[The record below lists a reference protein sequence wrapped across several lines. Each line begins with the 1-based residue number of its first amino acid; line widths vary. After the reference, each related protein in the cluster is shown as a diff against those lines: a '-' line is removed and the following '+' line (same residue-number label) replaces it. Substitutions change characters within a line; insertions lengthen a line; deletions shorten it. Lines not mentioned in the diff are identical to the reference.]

1 MLVADIGSAYARGA
15 LVTGDGVTVLR
26 EPSSGSRLWPSA
38 VALDADGG
46 GLLAGTPALHRRRL
60 DPEAYRHDFHR
71 DLGRTHP
78 LWIGGREFPGRSCV
92 AALLAALR
100 AEAERLAG
108 TGVHSVVLA
117 CPGHYLS
124 GASDPRRNALRRAA
138 REAGLTQTSLVPSPV
153 AAALAPLDGPPFGP
167 GDTVLVYD
175 LGGGT
180 FDTALVHFHPGG
192 EVGLKG
198 YAMTLDF
205 HGGADV
211 DALIAADVR
220 AGLPDGL
227 LDSFSGA
234 GAAGA
239 PQGGADTGDANAA
252 GTGVAEAVVAAQ
264 VGQFLAEFARGIKH
278 RLSSAEEASDVLLPG
293 APPYTLSRE
302 GLAEMTAELLAA
314 TVACARRLLEA
325 DGTAPEDLAGVLAT
339 GGLSRLPFVTDRLAT
354 AFGTPPRRS
363 RDAQLAV
370 VTGAAVWRG
379 RGARRLRPAVPGADR
394 TPLAWPL
401 PPGGARLERW
411 LTVPGARFRPG
422 QPLALLR
429 DADGAQWRLE
439 APAFSSGLV
448 LGLHAKPGQLVTA
461 DEWPVTVGPAPVP
474 VPQVR
479 TTHPA
484 DPSKAPAG
492 TAAAGPSSEPTA
504 PPRVLQR
511 REHGDRV
518 QWIAF
523 RPGGF
528 ELATA
533 GGVTGV
539 RVHGLRMGPPVR
551 RDIVTGGEAVSVA
564 YRADGRLL
572 CGTVPGPAGGAAVT
586 VGLYDTG
593 SGELMRA
600 FNRPEGAR
608 QAVFSPDGLIVAASG
623 GKGPVRLYQA
633 ETGALLQG
641 FPHPGMVRGLVFTPD
656 GQTLATA
663 CADGTVRLH
672 DLVPGRTRHLVAG
685 GEARWLAVSPDGR
698 WLAAAARHEHP
709 GGRVTCPVMVYRP
722 DTGELVAKIVHTAA
736 VDCLAFSADSSLLA
750 TGSGDRRVRVHS
762 TGDWVRR
769 HELPHDHPVWALAF
783 SPDDAS
789 LLATG
794 TDTGAVTL
802 WSLPDG

>member
-1 MLVADIGSAYARGA
+1 MY
-15 LVTGDGVTVLR
+15 
-26 EPSSGSRLWPSA
+26 
-38 VALDADGG
+38 
-46 GLLAGTPALHRRRL
+46 
-60 DPEAYRHDFHR
+60 
-71 DLGRTHP
+71 
-78 LWIGGREFPGRSCV
+78 
-92 AALLAALR
+92 
-100 AEAERLAG
+100 
-108 TGVHSVVLA
+108 
-117 CPGHYLS
+117 
-124 GASDPRRNALRRAA
+124 
-138 REAGLTQTSLVPSPV
+138 
-153 AAALAPLDGPPFGP
+153 
-167 GDTVLVYD
+167 
-175 LGGGT
+175 
-180 FDTALVHFHPGG
+180 FHPGG

-234 GAAGA
+234 GAVGA
-239 PQGGADTGDANAA
+239 APGGADTGDADAT
-252 GTGVAEAVVAAQ
+252 GTGAAEAVVAAQ

-302 GLAEMTAELLAA
+302 GLAGMTAELLAA

-339 GGLSRLPFVTDRLAT
+339 GGLSWLPFVADRLAA
-354 AFGTPPRRS
+354 AFGAPPRRS
-363 RDAQLAV
+363 QDAQLAV
-370 VTGAAVWRG
+370 VSGAAVWRG

-429 DADGAQWRLE
+429 DADGTQWRLE
-439 APAFSSGLV
+439 APSFSSGLV
-448 LGLHAKPGQLVTA
+448 LGLHAEPGQLVTA
-461 DEWPVTVGPAPVP
+461 DEWPVTVGPAPVL
-474 VPQVR
+474 VPQAQK
-479 TTHPA
+479 TAPAKDA
-484 DPSKAPAG
+484 DPPETPAG
-492 TAAAGPSSEPTA
+492 TATAGPPSEPTA
-504 PPRVLQR
+504 SPRVLQR
-511 REHGDRV
+511 REHGDGV

-523 RPGGF
+523 RPGGL
-528 ELATA
+528 EMATA
-533 GGVTGV
+533 GGATGV
-539 RVHGLRMGPPVR
+539 RIHNLRMGPPVR
-551 RDIVTGGEAVSVA
+551 RDIATGGEAVSVA

-572 CGTVPGPAGGAAVT
+572 CSTVPGPAGGAAVAL
-586 VGLYDTG
+586 GLYDTG
-593 SGELMRA
+593 SGELVRA
-600 FNRPEGAR
+600 FKRPEGAR

-641 FPHPGMVRGLVFTPD
+641 FPHPGMVRGLAFTPD

-672 DLVPGRTRHLVAG
+672 DLVPGQTRHLVAG
-685 GEARWLAVSPDGR
+685 GDVRWLAVSPDGQ
-698 WLAAAARHEHP
+698 WLAATARHEHP
-709 GGRVTCPVMVYRP
+709 GGRVTCSVMVYQP
-722 DTGELVAKIVHTAA
+722 ATGELVAKIGHTAV

-750 TGSGDRRVRVHS
+750 TGGVDCRVRIHS
-762 TGDWVRR
+762 TGDRVRR
-769 HELPHDHPVWALAF
+769 RELPHDHPVWALAF
-783 SPDDAS
+783 PPDRAS
-789 LLATG
+789 LLATSTSAG
-794 TDTGAVTL
+794 TVTL